1 MRVIAHSLGADLSTL
16 YVTTAGDFLVYPRS
30 DKWCVIHGNVLAVAD
45 SRREAIDWIERT
57 TKEEF
62 V

>member
-1 MRVIAHSLGADLSTL
+1 MRVIAHSLGADMSTL
-16 YVTTAGDFLVYPRS
+16 YITAAGDFLVYPRS
-30 DKWCVIHGNVLAVAD
+30 GKWCVIHGNVFAVTD